1 MAGRDPLVA
10 HRLGHPLNAI
20 SHTPAATTVE
30 ALVGHRF
37 ARSELLREALT
48 HRSALVARRTS
59 RGKQVRA
66 TGAGSNERLEF
77 VGDRVL
83 GLLVAEW
90 LIERYPAEQE
100 GRLGARLSTLVAQPA
115 LAAIAERL
123 GLAELITVAEGESR
137 AGVRKL
143 PSVLA
148 DAMEALLGA
157 LYLDGG
163 LDPARA
169 FVRRAWAE
177 AIESQAEPPKDAKTA
192 LQEWLLARGRPLPEY
207 VVLSREG
214 PAHEPLF
221 VVEARAGELAGT
233 GGAGSKQVAE
243 RHAAAALLA
252 LLEP

>member
-1 MAGRDPLVA
+1 MAGRNPLVA
-10 HRLGHPLNAI
+10 HRVRHPLNAI
-20 SHTPAATTVE
+20 SSTPATAAVE
-30 ALVGHRF
+30 TLVGHRF
-37 ARSELLREALT
+37 ARADLLREALT
-48 HRSALVARRTS
+48 HRSALVAKRSS
-59 RGKQVRA
+59 RGKHVRA

-137 AGVRKL
+137 AGVRTL

-148 DAMEALLGA
+148 DAVEALLGA

-163 LDPARA
+163 LEPARQ

-177 AIESQAEPPKDAKTA
+177 AIETQAEPPKDPKTA

-207 VVLSREG
+207 VVLSRAG
-214 PAHEPLF
+214 PSHEPLF

-233 GGAGSKQVAE
+233 GSAGSKQMAE
-243 RHAAAALLA
+243 RRSAAALLETLKA
-252 LLEP
+252 

>member
-1 MAGRDPLVA
+1 MARRNPLVA
-10 HRLGHPLNAI
+10 AAVGHPLNAI
-20 SHTPAATTVE
+20 AHTPTHAAVE
-30 ALVGHRF
+30 ALLGHRF
-37 ARSELLREALT
+37 ARPELLREALT
-48 HRSALVARRTS
+48 HRSAVVARRTS
-59 RGKQVRA
+59 KGKQVRS

-90 LIERYPAEQE
+90 LAERYPSEQE

-115 LAAIAERL
+115 LATVAEQL
-123 GLAELITVAEGESR
+123 GLPELISVAEGESR
-137 AGVRKL
+137 AGVRRL

-148 DAMEALLGA
+148 DAVEALLGA

-163 LDPARA
+163 LDAARA

-177 AIESQAEPPKDAKTA
+177 AIGTQAEPPKDSKTA

-207 VVLSREG
+207 MVLSREG

-221 VVEARAGELAGT
+221 VVEARAGDAAAT
-233 GGAGSKQVAE
+233 GSAGSKQMAE
-243 RHAAAALLA
+243 RLSAAALLQVLA
-252 LLEP
+252 P